1 MHYAERSKHQKF
13 RLTLARSQLQ
23 QERKKTFNSKNC
35 TKTRALDVDQTWEL
49 RCKNSTLLYEYY
61 ETTDHRPLH
70 IGTKYQLYIYG
81 TVKPRVVTRVY
92 DGLILTTQRGSRW
105 KMWCKVIQRCKP
117 PHRRCMSQ
125 TGPAFSLGHRVS
137 PHTRTF
143 GSQPYS
149 HTLPQSAVLMVS
161 TSAVHAIHELL
172 LIYRL
177 GRDGRLSCL
186 VGWPTTDS
194 LPWSAVHQRLGTG
207 KVRRA
212 KDRRSNDRAT
222 LPTNRGRD

>member
-1 MHYAERSKHQKF
+1 M
-13 RLTLARSQLQ
+13 
-23 QERKKTFNSKNC
+23 
-35 TKTRALDVDQTWEL
+35 
-49 RCKNSTLLYEYY
+49 YEYY

-194 LPWSAVHQRLGTG
+194 LPWAAVHQRLGTG
-207 KVRRA
+207 QGKSAGPKTDVLTTELRRRLTGEGTKWEGGNDTELLKILGVKV
-212 KDRRSNDRAT
+212 SQT
-222 LPTNRGRD
+222 V